1 MVLVSQPPPALHSD
15 HRDLFFT
22 TDDLLS
28 NAPIFVFHGPPP
40 NATLTSH
47 AARLQIHIY
56 TPAGLQAYPRL
67 TISPDSHFYAA
78 VKCLPREDQ
87 ADEVVRALAYS
98 IYKYFHE
105 LPSVVR
111 STWESKFNTIG
122 KLPSAPELFSDA
134 HAAILASRMLKVE
147 NTPEVVRDIKLAH
160 TEQSVSWQDVDV
172 VLPPGSVHDV
182 DDRLRESVLADEAT
196 EEDVIK
202 ARYAK
207 YAALIKPFGQPAF
220 IPTSRLRRAPS
231 RPSGLS
237 RSNTFSKQQKE
248 SLRRELIEFVD
259 TEESYV
265 GKLYDLLHSVA
276 EDFRQKARSKSPE
289 SSSPT
294 EEALQG
300 LFPPSLDDIL
310 AKNTAFLDDIR
321 RVIEES
327 ENDAIQDIES
337 TATDASPEGQSK
349 DGEQGDVT
357 GVLPFADCLVD
368 WFPKFS
374 DCYTDYIQAHAEFGQ
389 YLRIFLRETESSFS
403 KRVQEKGE
411 QRLMSMLIEPVQRLP
426 RYSLFIDNLVKQLP
440 LRHPALRPLLKAR
453 DIVSEICSR
462 DSPSGQISKVIERLR
477 HLIPLWPQTF
487 NPEGRLITAMDVV
500 ELPPPYRN
508 DPNVRGAI
516 HGILLLFSDALVLL
530 GKSGHKTMSARG
542 LLAEIDNPSVPL
554 DETPQIATQLIFLK
568 PMKLS
573 NVWFTEVNGGTMVQ
587 MHHSDGAQDGDQ
599 TQQTPK
605 ARKSINASSLCM
617 FLLQGSYEGK
627 ASRWL
632 EETAKARVEYRFPEA
647 ERESTKWEARSQ
659 TGDINVFS
667 AIFEDGHLEVHQ
679 GRREPARVRVV
690 FDPPKGPKAIKPGDQ
705 GVEVVASVTPASG
718 GMHYLELEG
727 LNGFASRD
735 RILAEEILSLL
746 TKKVGIYMQMRNQ
759 IRNPDLT
766 AVFLQRNQQV
776 LNSLKVRTQ
785 APEEESPALERTGS
799 GRGSPVKM
807 LSSLFGGSMRDY
819 GSSRRLHRPTPSLG
833 EIPRLPPAPSS
844 PHKPSSRPSSRDD
857 ANTSKT
863 SLALPDLANDPLFK
877 LEDTLAAYVLALH
890 ARKGNVVGRTI
901 RNRANADELAV
912 NELYNALLEDP
923 KNIDLAAQQPVDVL
937 FKSFEKFLH
946 VAWRENVGL
955 VVPVEV
961 LRSLQ
966 SQPDLYPG
974 DFEEHFKNV
983 LNHLS
988 AQNQRA
994 LRACLKLLADLL
1006 EGTGNDGDRGI
1017 ITAAFAEVLVPEG
1030 NAHDF
1035 ITLLDRFIEDVD
1047 GLFGRPMSSGSEQAS
1062 QGSTNSRYSGKIAGS
1077 LNSNTSL
1084 KKRFGFGN
1092 YLHREN
1098 SKSDLESK
1106 VSHVWRTLSKSG
1118 RNADGQAS
1126 SMSKA
1131 TPLVRSHSTDQ
1142 DTRLSPK
1149 RPGSRDRPTVL
1160 GAFAF
1165 ADETSGRTLATIGET
1180 RESPKKK
1187 RRSSLSDLLDLQA
1200 SQESSPSWS
1209 PKAARKP
1216 NLGDSG
1222 IPTTPSPTRRTGIPT
1237 SSSSRLSMPAAK
1249 RDMPSPAANSA
1260 LPRPRTLPGPE
1271 TVLRPSEP
1279 NVKREEIVRQ
1289 PSKIRSKAMS
1299 ENIPPDSPRRKPDTS
1314 VNRLSGIPGLHKHS
1328 NSASSVPTAL
1338 SERPGIVN
1346 RPRTAGNT
1354 TAAGDD
1360 AKPNGVNAPVT
1371 FSPTKKLR
1379 MQSPQK
1385 LRERLQ
1391 KEQNAIKDTEKE
1403 LQAELSQ
1410 IGQEL
1415 SGLSL
1420 ASSRTVNSSSPLRP
1434 SVTRT
1439 QTESSTTR
1447 LRPAPL
1453 KTSKSVD
1460 DTSATSGNTNNTAQ
1474 LSARIAALESKTTS
1488 LLSSLSERNAT
1499 LAEDITSSLTVSESR
1514 FRGLDDLYRKAGAEN
1529 EALYSQFNEELARV
1543 LKAVKSSKAG
1553 EDVDALR
1560 RKVTESVGES
1570 ERLRKENW
1578 RLRREVVGLR
1588 AQLKE
1593 G

>member
-1 MVLVSQPPPALHSD
+1 MVVISQPPPNLHFD
-15 HRDLFFT
+15 HRDLFYT

-28 NAPIFVFHGPPP
+28 NAPFFVFYGPPP
-40 NATLTSH
+40 NATLPSQ
-47 AARLQIHIY
+47 ASRLQIHIF

-67 TISPDSHFYAA
+67 TISPDSHFYTA

-105 LPSVVR
+105 LPQVVR
-111 STWESKFNTIG
+111 SSWESQFNTIG
-122 KLPSAPELFSDA
+122 KLPSAPELFSGA

-172 VLPPGSVHDV
+172 VLPPGSVRDV
-182 DDRLRESVLADEAT
+182 DDRLRESLLAEEAT
-196 EEDVIK
+196 EDDVIK

-207 YAALIKPFGQPAF
+207 YADLIKPFGQPAF
-220 IPTSRLRRAPS
+220 LPTSRLRRAPS

-265 GKLYDLLHSVA
+265 GKLWDLLHSVA

-321 RVIEES
+321 KVIEGS

-337 TATDASPEGQSK
+337 TATDACANSK
-349 DGEQGDVT
+349 DGDEEDVT
-357 GVLPFADCLVD
+357 GAVQFAKCLVD

-374 DCYTDYIQAHAEFGQ
+374 DCYTEYIQAHAEFGQ

-440 LRHPALRPLLKAR
+440 VRHPALRPLLKAR
-453 DIVSEICSR
+453 DIISEICSR

-500 ELPPPYRN
+500 ELPPPYKS
-508 DPNVRGAI
+508 DPNARGAI

-573 NVWFTEVNGGTMVQ
+573 NVWFTEVNGGTMLQ
-587 MHHSDGAQDGDQ
+587 MHHSDSAQGGDS
-599 TQQTPK
+599 TQHAPK
-605 ARKSINASSLCM
+605 TRNSINASSLCM
-617 FLLQGSYEGK
+617 FLLTGSYEGK

-667 AIFEDGHLEVHQ
+667 AIFEESHLEVHQ
-679 GRREPARVRVV
+679 GRKEPARVRVV
-690 FDPPKGPKAIKPGDQ
+690 LDPPKGPKSIKPGDQ

-718 GMHYLELEG
+718 GMYYLELEG
-727 LNGFASRD
+727 LNAFASRD
-735 RILAEEILSLL
+735 RILAEEVLTLL

-766 AVFLQRNQQV
+766 GVFLQRNQQI

-785 APEEESPALERTGS
+785 AQEEESPALERTGS

-833 EIPRLPPAPSS
+833 EIPRLPPAPPS
-844 PHKPSSRPSSRDD
+844 PHRSTSRPSSRDD
-857 ANTSKT
+857 ATTSKT

-912 NELYNALLEDP
+912 NELYNSLLEDP
-923 KNIDLAAQQPVDVL
+923 RNIDIAAQQPVDVL

-946 VAWRENVGL
+946 VAWRERVGL

-983 LNHLS
+983 LNNLP

-1062 QGSTNSRYSGKIAGS
+1062 QGSTNSRYSSKIAGS

-1106 VSHVWRTLSKSG
+1106 VSHVWRTLSKSN
-1118 RNADGQAS
+1118 RNADGQPS

-1142 DTRLSPK
+1142 DTRMSPK

-1165 ADETSGRTLATIGET
+1165 ADESSGRPLATIGET

-1187 RRSSLSDLLDLQA
+1187 RRSSLSDLLDLQQ

-1209 PKAARKP
+1209 PRAARKP
-1216 NLGDSG
+1216 NLESG
-1222 IPTTPSPTRRTGIPT
+1222 IPSSPSPTRRTGIPT

-1249 RDMPSPAANSA
+1249 RDMPPPAANSA

-1271 TVLRPSEP
+1271 TVLKPSEA
-1279 NVKREEIVRQ
+1279 NVKKEEIVRQ

-1314 VNRLSGIPGLHKHS
+1314 VHRLSGIPGLHKHS
-1328 NSASSVPTAL
+1328 NSASSVPSAL

-1346 RPRTAGNT
+1346 RPRTAGNP
-1354 TAAGDD
+1354 TATGDD
-1360 AKPNGVNAPVT
+1360 AAKPNGINAPVT

-1439 QTESSTTR
+1439 QTESSTAR

-1460 DTSATSGNTNNTAQ
+1460 DTTAANATTTAQ
-1474 LSARIAALESKTTS
+1474 LTARIAALESKTST
-1488 LLSSLSERNAT
+1488 LLSSLSDRNAG
-1499 LAEDITSSLTVSESR
+1499 LADDITSSLTVSESR

-1529 EALYSQFNEELARV
+1529 EALYSQFNEELSRV
-1543 LKAVKSSKAG
+1543 LKAVKSGKPG

-1560 RKVTESVGES
+1560 RKVTEAVGES

-1578 RLRREVVGLR
+1578 RLKREVVGLR
-1588 AQLKE
+1588 AQLKD